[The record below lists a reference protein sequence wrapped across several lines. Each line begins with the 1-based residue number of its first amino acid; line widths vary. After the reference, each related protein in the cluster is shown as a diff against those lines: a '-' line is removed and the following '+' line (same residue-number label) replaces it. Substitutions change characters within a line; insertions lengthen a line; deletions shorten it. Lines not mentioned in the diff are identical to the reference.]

1 MQTSGFSLGAALE
14 EAPTDPELRK
24 AMERAGRWLALR
36 QRTER
41 ELRARLLQGGFEEN
55 IVERALTRLA
65 ELKLIDDEAFARQWV
80 EERARRKGLGP
91 RALAAE
97 LEAKGIS
104 PEVAGAAVEAA
115 AGSEERRAVEWAQRQ
130 LGRVADL
137 PVGKQAQR
145 IRGGLL
151 RRGFELDTAE
161 AATRAV
167 LPPEGWD

>member
-1 MQTSGFSLGAALE
+1 MKTSELSLDAALE
-14 EAPTDPELRK
+14 ESPSDPELRK

-36 QRTER
+36 PRTES
-41 ELRARLLQGGFEEN
+41 ELRDRLQQGGFEGGT
-55 IVERALTRLA
+55 VERALARLA
-65 ELKLIDDEAFARQWV
+65 ELRLIDDEAFARQWV

-91 RALAAE
+91 RALVAE

-104 PEVAGAAVEAA
+104 AEVAGAAVEAA
-115 AGSEERRAVEWAQRQ
+115 AGGEERRAVEWAQRQ

-137 PVGKQAQR
+137 PLGKQAQR

-167 LPPEGWD
+167 LPPAGWD

>member
-1 MQTSGFSLGAALE
+1 
-14 EAPTDPELRK
+14 
-24 AMERAGRWLALR
+24 MERALA
-36 QRTER
+36 
-41 ELRARLLQGGFEEN
+41 
-55 IVERALTRLA
+55 RLA

-91 RALAAE
+91 RALVAE
-97 LEAKGIS
+97 LEAKGVS
-104 PEVAGAAVEAA
+104 AEVAGAAVEAA
-115 AGSEERRAVEWAQRQ
+115 AGGEELRAVEWAKRQ

-137 PVGKQAQR
+137 PVGRQAQR
-145 IRGGLL
+145 IRAGLL

>member
-1 MQTSGFSLGAALE
+1 MKTSELSLGAALE
-14 EAPTDPELRK
+14 ESPSDPELRK

-36 QRTER
+36 PRTES
-41 ELRARLLQGGFEEN
+41 ELRDRLQQGGFEEGT
-55 IVERALTRLA
+55 VERALARLG
-65 ELKLIDDEAFARQWV
+65 ELRLIDDEAFARQWV

-91 RALAAE
+91 RALVAE

-104 PEVAGAAVEAA
+104 AEVAGAAVEAA

-130 LGRVADL
+130 LARVADL
-137 PVGKQAQR
+137 PLGRQVQR
-145 IRGGLL
+145 IRAGLL